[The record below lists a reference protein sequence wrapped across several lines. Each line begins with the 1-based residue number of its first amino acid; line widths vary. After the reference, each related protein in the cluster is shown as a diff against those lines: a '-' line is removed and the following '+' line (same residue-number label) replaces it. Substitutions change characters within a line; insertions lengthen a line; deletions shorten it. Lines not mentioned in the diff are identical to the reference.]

1 MTFIWRL
8 FQKKLQHQTTD
19 RQFYYIFLG
28 DFYKVINYYNNQ
40 KTKNIK
46 ELNYAVWIDSTY
58 EMDDS
63 GGGQPHGYKNRHELS
78 KSNWTRRF

>member
-1 MTFIWRL
+1 MN
-8 FQKKLQHQTTD
+8 KL
-19 RQFYYIFLG
+19 
-28 DFYKVINYYNNQ
+28 N
-40 KTKNIK
+40 
-46 ELNYAVWIDSTY
+46 AVWVGSTY